1 MLIAV
6 DRGQL
11 PEANEGGRRPA
22 TGFATTTGSMLS
34 VCWGTKTLTRIAEP
48 PAPQRAVSASQA
60 VRELGY
66 GAQGN
71 EVNRSLKSVWFAA
84 PPSMGLTLK
93 ISSTVRSVELWS

>member
-11 PEANEGGRRPA
+11 PEANEGGRRAA
-22 TGFATTTGSMLS
+22 TGFATTTGPMLS

-48 PAPQRAVSASQA
+48 PRISAGGSASRAV
-60 VRELGY
+60 LGY